1 MIRPALVH
9 YAASDVHK
17 CEPEQELA
25 DQRCDDNGDDF
36 LVVITHPSKMAQGP
50 YQGIDIAKNQSVC
63 A

>member
-1 MIRPALVH
+1 MPARENQCQGGTLASQYV
-9 YAASDVHK
+9 AAGIG
-17 CEPEQELA
+17 
-25 DQRCDDNGDDF
+25 NGDDF